1 MTTNQIV
8 RLQSNGHIQE
18 ALRELKA
25 LREDPSTEL
34 GDVIALGYYQTAL
47 ERQVEQETPDVLTA
61 LWQRLWRKKKEAVSE

>member
-8 RLQSNGHIQE
+8 RLQSNGKIQE

-34 GDVIALGYYQTAL
+34 GDVIALGHYQTAL
-47 ERQVEQETPDVLTA
+47 ERQVESERPDVLTA
-61 LWQRLWRKKKEAVSE
+61 LWQRLWRKKKEAVRD